1 MIKFFRNIRGQLL
14 IEGKMTKYFK
24 YAIGEIL
31 LVMIGILLAL
41 QVNNWNEQRKQ
52 ELVELSVLKEL
63 KNDLEFS
70 KNELDSINRY
80 NLEYLKD
87 YKLIKFFIDEDLP
100 YEEVLDAA
108 FSSLDVWEDPFLPT
122 MGYESLKSKGIDLI
136 KNDSLKRE
144 IVYVYDFAIN
154 GRVLNT
160 KDWEWSFNQNTTQ
173 KFMVANIRRDIEED
187 LARPNNFEK
196 LKTDDEFRNF
206 LNILILIRKSNI
218 DVNNEV
224 KKVIQKLIDHIE
236 EELDARI

>member
-1 MIKFFRNIRGQLL
+1 MIRFFRNVRQQFLSQ
-14 IEGKMTKYFK
+14 GKTGKYLK
-24 YAIGEIL
+24 YAVGEIL

-41 QVNNWNEQRKQ
+41 QVNYWNEQRKQ
-52 ELVELSVLKEL
+52 EMVELAVLKEL

-70 KNELDSINRY
+70 NSELDSINHY

-87 YKLIKFFIDEDLP
+87 YKLIKQFIDENRP
-100 YEEVLDAA
+100 YHEVLDTA

-122 MGYESLKSKGIDLI
+122 MAYESLKSKGIDLI

-154 GRVLNT
+154 GRVVNT

-173 KFMVANIRRDIEED
+173 KFMVGNIRRDIVED
-187 LARPNNFEK
+187 LARPNDFEK
-196 LKTDDEFRNF
+196 LKKDEEFRNF
-206 LNILILIRKSNI
+206 LNILILIRESNI

-224 KKVIQKLIDHIE
+224 KESISKLIDQIE
-236 EELDARI
+236 QELAART